1 MSDSE
6 PPQKTLAS
14 ITSSLDALD
23 EAIAPITTQPWNEIT
38 SKLSLLDKTKMD
50 ILGAYLVNDLIWAVY
65 LKLKGVDPSKHE
77 ERIRTYYSKVA
88 SLAGGNVERKFQVS
102 LNLDVLN
109 WSLTDIPA
117 QPKIDVAAA
126 HRFISA
132 SIPRAEHLPPTSAAE
147 LAAAQAL
154 RASREEAKEDSIR
167 ELNKS
172 RGKAGRFK
180 RHIRDEG
187 ETIKL
192 VPGQNS
198 DVEEINE
205 DVSMI
210 EHDGQE
216 QAEEFL
222 KHLAKEIDNQEK
234 Q

>member
-6 PPQKTLAS
+6 PPQKTLTS

-23 EAIAPITTQPWNEIT
+23 EAIAPITNQPWNEII

-50 ILGAYLVNDLIWAVY
+50 ILGAYLVNDLIWVY

-77 ERIRTYYSKVA
+77 VTGELERIRTYYSKVA
-88 SLAGGNVERKFQVS
+88 SLAGGNVE
-102 LNLDVLN
+102 
-109 WSLTDIPA
+109 P

-147 LAAAQAL
+147 LAASQAL

-180 RHIRDEG
+180 RHIKDEG

-198 DVEEINE
+198 DMEEINE